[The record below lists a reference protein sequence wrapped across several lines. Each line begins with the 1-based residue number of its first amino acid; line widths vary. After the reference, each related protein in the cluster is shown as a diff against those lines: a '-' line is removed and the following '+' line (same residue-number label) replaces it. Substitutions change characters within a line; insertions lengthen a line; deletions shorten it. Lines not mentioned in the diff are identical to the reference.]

1 MKYLFILLFS
11 VTTLFAVESDSVI
24 CFKKTDVVKMANK
37 IQLIRDSV
45 EYLTAVV
52 NAQDT
57 LIEFH
62 QTRFDLYHQQLK
74 NREQVIDACQKR
86 TVELEKIIQ
95 ELQPR
100 WYDNKLL
107 WFFGGVG
114 TVLGIIFAVQ

>member
-1 MKYLFILLFS
+1 MKYLIALLFS
-11 VTTLFAVESDSVI
+11 VTTMFAVENDSVI
-24 CFKKTDVVKMANK
+24 CFKKTDVVKMANR

-74 NREQVIDACQKR
+74 NRDQIIDACKKR
-86 TVELEKIIQ
+86 SIELEKINE

-107 WFFGGVG
+107 WFFTGVG
-114 TVLGIIFAVQ
+114 TTLGILFAVQ

>member
-1 MKYLFILLFS
+1 MKYLVALLFS
-11 VTTLFAVESDSVI
+11 VTTMFANEKDSVI
-24 CFKKTDVVKMANK
+24 CFKKSEVVSLANK

-62 QTRFDLYHQQLK
+62 QTRFDLYHQQLR

-114 TVLGIIFAVQ
+114 TVLGIMFAVQ

>member
-1 MKYLFILLFS
+1 MKYLVAILFS
-11 VTTLFAVESDSVI
+11 VTTMFAAEKDSVI
-24 CFKKTDVVKMANK
+24 CFKKSEVVSLANK

-62 QTRFDLYHQQLK
+62 QIRFDLYHQQLK

-114 TVLGIIFAVQ
+114 TVLGIMFAVQ

>member
-1 MKYLFILLFS
+1 MKYLVAILFS
-11 VTTLFAVESDSVI
+11 VTTMFAAEKDSVI
-24 CFKKTDVVKMANK
+24 CFKKSEVVTLANK

-62 QTRFDLYHQQLK
+62 QTRFDLYHQQLR

-114 TVLGIIFAVQ
+114 TVLGIMFAVQ

>member
-1 MKYLFILLFS
+1 MKYIIILLLLAS
-11 VTTLFAVESDSVI
+11 PLFATEKDSVI
-24 CFKKTDVVKMANK
+24 CFKKSEVVLLANK

-45 EYLTAVV
+45 EYLTDVV

-62 QTRFDLYHQQLK
+62 QKRFDLYHQQLK
-74 NREQVIDACQKR
+74 NREEVIDACQKR
-86 TVELEKIIQ
+86 SVELQKINE

-107 WFFGGVG
+107 WFFSGVG
-114 TVLGIIFAVQ
+114 TVLGIMFAVQ

>member
-1 MKYLFILLFS
+1 MKYLIALLFS
-11 VTTLFAVESDSVI
+11 VTTVFAVENDSVI
-24 CFKKTDVVKMANK
+24 CFKKTDVVKMANR

-74 NREQVIDACQKR
+74 NRDQAIDACKKR
-86 TVELEKIIQ
+86 SVELEKIID
-95 ELQPR
+95 ELQPK

-107 WFFGGVG
+107 WFFTGVG
-114 TVLGIIFAVQ
+114 TTLGIVFAVQ